1 MELLVN
7 NFRHLI
13 EAFGYS
19 RVYNLSKKVSVL
31 CLSCM
36 EYVLEHELKIN
47 KQKEVSLQEFADS
60 LFGPLDVS
68 ESDSITTSFG

>member
-1 MELLVN
+1 MELLVD

-19 RVYNLSKKVSVL
+19 RVHNLSKKVSVL

-47 KQKEVSLQEFADS
+47 KQKEANLQEFADS
-60 LFGPLDVS
+60 LFGPYVS
-68 ESDSITTSFG
+68 EPDPNTPTFG